1 MATTKQVTYRTTDDT
16 LIATLP
22 DGRKVE
28 LSTELTFDELMKVG
42 AIAVALESDGLDEM
56 RLFGMLSDG
65 TLIPPSVREKIGSL
79 PARHAFQIFM
89 KWLMKAVDVLGEL
102 GNLGE
107 APASS

>member
-1 MATTKQVTYRTTDDT
+1 MATTKQITYRTTDST

-28 LSTELTFDELMKVG
+28 IGTELTFDELMKVG
-42 AIAVALESDGLDEM
+42 AIAVALEAGGLDEM
-56 RLFGMLSDG
+56 QLFGMLSDG

-79 PARHAFQIFM
+79 PARHAFQIFVR
-89 KWLMKAVDVLGEL
+89 WLTEAVSVIGEL